1 MLGFRGG
8 VSNWTS
14 KPSFN
19 WNGTP
24 QKNSLMPLIPKTHQI
39 SIKLNLVSWGTEGL
53 EIGNT
58 WALAKEWRCCRREL
72 RDYQLWVCAHSS
84 WPDPLLFPS
93 PARFGFWLPI
103 CFTLTVP
110 LTITEKSC
118 GLEGEGTN
126 LTRPVGLG
134 TEKREI
140 EYGESFHFPDHWQDL

>member
-1 MLGFRGG
+1 
-8 VSNWTS
+8 
-14 KPSFN
+14 
-19 WNGTP
+19 
-24 QKNSLMPLIPKTHQI
+24 MPFIPKTHQI
-39 SIKLNLVSWGTEGL
+39 SIKLNLVSWGNEGL

-93 PARFGFWLPI
+93 PARFGFWLPN
-103 CFTLTVP
+103 CFTLTVS

-126 LTRPVGLG
+126 LTKTNRAWYRENRNRVWGIFPFPWSLTDPVMILDIVRYQGAVSQPSGWLFKG
-134 TEKREI
+134 
-140 EYGESFHFPDHWQDL
+140 YWD